1 MLFVGC
7 EVVLTERFV
16 GLHHA
21 VVLLVPARL
30 VAGGGCWGGGCRE
43 DSTGECRAGC
53 QAKSATHGQIGS
65 SHKTSAHRS
74 VPSFVRSPIV
84 PIPPLDSVNNR
95 DNAAQIPG
103 RLTKRDRNSTRLNS
117 SHYCASCM
125 PSSVCNKKEYTICSG
140 YTI

>member
-1 MLFVGC
+1 MIRRPPRSTRTATLFPYTALFRSLVDEGLGLADVMLWHTRSDQGVARLAGILVVGR

-53 QAKSATHGQIGS
+53 QAKSATHGQIG
-65 SHKTSAHRS
+65 
-74 VPSFVRSPIV
+74 
-84 PIPPLDSVNNR
+84 
-95 DNAAQIPG
+95 
-103 RLTKRDRNSTRLNS
+103 
-117 SHYCASCM
+117 
-125 PSSVCNKKEYTICSG
+125 
-140 YTI
+140 